1 MSVARKRFHTDLS
14 GPPVHSRSKRE
25 GTHAR
30 RRKRQ
35 PGAVVRFE
43 ALCPLR
49 PGRLLSALRFSLRD
63 TYDFDALPN
72 ETSHPGCY
80 GSGYISAE
88 REAVTSAAFPHLIR
102 ANGGV
107 SRVNYK
113 RLVTAAAELFDRLS
127 TAWWIPA
134 LLMRLFVGYFFMETG
149 WGKIHNLEA
158 FTTRFAGWGI
168 PYPAFNAALSA
179 YTEFLGGALTILG
192 LGMRFVSIPM
202 IINMIV
208 AVLTVKLKSVGGLDD
223 FAELDEPLYALSF
236 VWLFFSGAGWLSV
249 DFFLRQLVDKAI
261 GRNSSSIPSS
271 AGFVRLADP
280 ATPHLHDH

>member
-1 MSVARKRFHTDLS
+1 MAHL
-14 GPPVHSRSKRE
+14 
-25 GTHAR
+25 
-30 RRKRQ
+30 
-35 PGAVVRFE
+35 
-43 ALCPLR
+43 
-49 PGRLLSALRFSLRD
+49 
-63 TYDFDALPN
+63 
-72 ETSHPGCY
+72 TS
-80 GSGYISAE
+80 
-88 REAVTSAAFPHLIR
+88 

-127 TAWWIPA
+127 AAWWIPA

-149 WGKIHNLEA
+149 WAKIHNLDA

-208 AVLTVKLKSVGGLDD
+208 AILTVKLKNVGGLDD

-236 VWLFFSGAGWLSV
+236 VWLFFSGAGWLSMDGLIKPV
-249 DFFLRQLVDKAI
+249 IRSWLQQNK
-261 GRNSSSIPSS
+261 SKSS
-271 AGFVRLADP
+271 AEVPNDEAGLVED
-280 ATPHLHDH
+280 PHLLSQHDSH